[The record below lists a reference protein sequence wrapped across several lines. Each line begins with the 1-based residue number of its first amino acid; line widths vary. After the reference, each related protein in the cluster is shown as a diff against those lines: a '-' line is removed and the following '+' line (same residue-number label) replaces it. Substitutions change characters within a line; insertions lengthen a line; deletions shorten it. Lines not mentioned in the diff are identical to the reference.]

1 MTMRKKTH
9 LTNPPKRRKPR
20 TGSNGFPSRS
30 DSFDSASRDSSMHQD
45 DDTDSLTD
53 TQDTAIHRNF
63 LTSAYD
69 AFNHYLFN
77 DPIQA
82 LEASAENLTLN
93 DSLPLTDQ
101 VKRAIRQPSF
111 DSIDGLH
118 WQPTEVYNFI
128 GIYPECR
135 VEEEDFTRIK
145 KELDMDHIGKSSS
158 WDEKSSWLSESITKD
173 VDSSNNE
180 GVSAESTQQK
190 KAFSA
195 DGKLHHVRVL
205 STGEVIP
212 TDKQCYND
220 PQANCFSSVNG
231 HGPSNNS
238 RKSKSRSKQT
248 DSSRDLARN
257 KQKNSEFKREIE
269 VKRENPATKYEV
281 TGHECEK
288 CGTVLKTAHKM
299 REHLERHKELERQR
313 KHAGQ
318 LPSKEQ
324 LVKEVP
330 VLVNRALKAITDEE
344 ASSALEHRVEAYAR
358 RLYFNSFPL
367 WREISKELVHEV
379 WQYVT
384 LTELTILPAVDWDHF
399 VWSRSMWLT
408 SGGRRESFVLNLL
421 FLYPDDSE
429 VVELFFYK
437 FFMKLNEAV
446 FKFAMRC
453 LGSPD
458 VISETFCVEADTRFD
473 PGQEELHTLCN
484 LVLRTYIK
492 RASQN
497 KTVKGWNAIYK
508 SMKRNFVQNR
518 ETGQSPKSVDLKQWA
533 MEDSNQLV
541 TTKRAFRFFSLVEA
555 VIQNINKVNDTVNNK
570 VDGPIALHKMVLRA
584 VYLRQDIIRAWDKL
598 VATSHFE
605 EMDSLYV
612 LEMLV
617 KSFAFFSGCATARK
631 LKQKALEE
639 EEED

>member
-1 MTMRKKTH
+1 MRKKSH
-9 LTNPPKRRKPR
+9 LSNPPKRRKPK
-20 TGSNGFPSRS
+20 TASNGFPSRS
-30 DSFDSASRDSSMHQD
+30 NSFDSASRDSSLHQD

-53 TQDTAIHRNF
+53 NQDTGIHRNF
-63 LTSAYD
+63 LTGAYD

-82 LEASAENLTLN
+82 IEASAENLTLN

-101 VKRAIRQPSF
+101 LKRAIRQPSF
-111 DSIDGLH
+111 DSIEGLN
-118 WQPTEVYNFI
+118 WQPTEIHNFI
-128 GIYPECR
+128 GIYPECC
-135 VEEEDFTRIK
+135 VEEEDLTRIK
-145 KELDMDHIGKSSS
+145 KELDMEHIGKSSS
-158 WDEKSSWLSESITKD
+158 WDEKSYWQDDIPIKKE
-173 VDSSNNE
+173 VDSSNLDGFSE
-180 GVSAESTQQK
+180 ESGPQR
-190 KAFSA
+190 KAFST
-195 DGKLHHVRVL
+195 DGKLHSIKVL
-205 STGEVIP
+205 PTGEVVP
-212 TDKQCYND
+212 TGKQ
-220 PQANCFSSVNG
+220 SSDNLQSG
-231 HGPSNNS
+231 CLTNAHEQEPSKYS
-238 RKSKSRSKQT
+238 RKSRVKSRESN
-248 DSSRDLARN
+248 DSRDLGRN
-257 KQKNSEFKREIE
+257 KHKTIEI
-269 VKRENPATKYEV
+269 KRENPATKYEV

-288 CGTVLKTAHKM
+288 CGTVLKTAFKM

-330 VLVNRALKAITDEE
+330 VLVNLALKAIMDEE

-446 FKFAMRC
+446 FKFSMRC
-453 LGSPD
+453 LGSSD
-458 VISETFCVEADTRFD
+458 VISETFCAEADLRFD
-473 PGQEELHTLCN
+473 PGQEELHTLCS

-508 SMKRNFVQNR
+508 SMKRNFVENR
-518 ETGQSPKSVDLKQWA
+518 ETGQPPKSADLKQWA
-533 MEDSNQLV
+533 MEDSNQLI

-555 VIQNINKVNDTVNNK
+555 VIQNINKVNDKVHNK

-631 LKQKALEE
+631 QKQKAME
-639 EEED
+639 EEEDEED